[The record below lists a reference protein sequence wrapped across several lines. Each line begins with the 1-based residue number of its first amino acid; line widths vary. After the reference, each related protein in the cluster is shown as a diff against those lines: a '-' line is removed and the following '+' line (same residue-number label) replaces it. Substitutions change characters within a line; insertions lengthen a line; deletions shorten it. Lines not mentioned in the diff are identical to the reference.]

1 MLKDSQYGVSQS
13 IWRQILKT
21 CFSFP
26 DVKRVILYGS
36 RATGSYRQGSD
47 IDLAIDAPLMTDREF
62 AQLWNAVDDLPIVFS
77 MDVVHLQKL
86 QNEALLQPI
95 HNNGVS
101 LQEEM

>member
-26 DVKRVILYGS
+26 DVECVILYGS

-47 IDLAIDAPLMTDREF
+47 IDLAIDAPSMTDREF
-62 AQLWNAVDDLPIVFS
+62 AQLWNAIDDLPIVFS

-86 QNEALLQPI
+86 QNEALLQAI
-95 HNNGVS
+95 RMYGIS
-101 LQEEM
+101 LSIK

>member
-26 DVKRVILYGS
+26 DVECVILYGS

-86 QNEALLQPI
+86 QNESLLQAI
-95 HNNGVS
+95 RMYGIS
-101 LQEEM
+101 LSIK

>member
-47 IDLAIDAPLMTDREF
+47 IDLAIDAPSMTDREF
-62 AQLWNAVDDLPIVFS
+62 AQLWNAIDDLPIVFS

-86 QNEALLQPI
+86 QNEALLQAI
-95 HNNGVS
+95 RMYGIS
-101 LQEEM
+101 LSIK

>member
-86 QNEALLQPI
+86 QNEALLQAI
-95 HNNGVS
+95 RMYGIS
-101 LQEEM
+101 LSIK

>member
-1 MLKDSQYGVSQS
+1 M
-13 IWRQILKT
+13 
-21 CFSFP
+21 
-26 DVKRVILYGS
+26 ILYGS

>member
-86 QNEALLQPI
+86 QNESLLQAI
-95 HNNGVS
+95 RMYGIS
-101 LQEEM
+101 LSIK